1 MKYETTMLLRYQRKE
16 HPIVTDII
24 KKMLAAALETDASA
38 DEVKTACRLTERI
51 ISESA
56 PSPLVSEFA
65 DKEIAA
71 LVSEFADKEIAALDA
86 LEEVYATGF
95 SSSVGIFNEPR
106 GED

>member
-24 KKMLAAALETDASA
+24 KKILAAALETDASA

-71 LVSEFADKEIAALDA
+71 LDA

-95 SSSVGIFNEPR
+95 SSSVGGFSISHAVKT
-106 GED
+106 EDAQADMTDNS

>member
-24 KKMLAAALETDASA
+24 KKTLAAALEADASA

-71 LVSEFADKEIAALDA
+71 LDA
-86 LEEVYATGF
+86 LEEVYAASF
-95 SSSVGIFNEPR
+95 SSGVGIFNKPR